1 MVDEPLKK
9 IFQFL
14 DGPIIAVI
22 YFLMQNYKANR
33 ARINKFLDN
42 KKISSVLQFI
52 AIAILITWL
61 FIFTFSTEEDRKE
74 LTERLKQSLIELKAV
89 DTD

>member
-14 DGPIIAVI
+14 YGPIIAVI
-22 YFLMQNYKANR
+22 YFFMQNYKINR
-33 ARINKFLDN
+33 ARIDKFLNN

-61 FIFTFSTEEDRKE
+61 LIFTFSTEEDRKE
-74 LTERLKQSLIELKAV
+74 LTERVKQSLNELKAV
-89 DTD
+89 DTK

>member
-14 DGPIIAVI
+14 YGPIIAVI
-22 YFLMQNYKANR
+22 YFFMQNYKINR
-33 ARINKFLDN
+33 ARIDKFLNN

-61 FIFTFSTEEDRKE
+61 LIFTFSTEEDRKE
-74 LTERLKQSLIELKAV
+74 LTEQVKQSLNELKAV
-89 DTD
+89 DTK